1 MGTVLDT
8 ALVGSKPT
16 DRTKYIMRGIGKD
29 KWIRYH
35 FNGNDTRQNDQDN
48 LSVELSATQ
57 YPTRLLDFKTACL
70 QVAEEIEST
79 LGGRKLFVAMS
90 GGCDSETV
98 ANTFYKLKIPFTP
111 IIHETYYLGLEAY
124 YADTWWAK
132 RWCKSAGLVPIIKK
146 STFPEMFAE
155 NKPIADAIKGRKLY
169 PIQNAVL
176 ANYVKSMDGMLVNG
190 QAFIEYYPDLTL
202 DYLKDIVHDP
212 SFFENGK
219 LRSGW
224 LLHEDDFYVDMNDPG
239 YHPYNFL
246 SWNREI
252 ALSYISSRDMTIN
265 SEENKF
271 KVMKCLPRPKLGVPE
286 VAWVFLKEYQD
297 RLKRQY
303 GTSEVCFLG
312 THEEMLERL

>member
-1 MGTVLDT
+1 MQ
-8 ALVGSKPT
+8 
-16 DRTKYIMRGIGKD
+16 GIGKN
-29 KWIRYH
+29 KWLRYH
-35 FNGNDTRQNDQDN
+35 FNGNPTRQNDADN
-48 LSVELSATQ
+48 FEATFLPSDV
-57 YPTRLLDFKTACL
+57 PTQILDFKTACIR
-70 QVAEEIEST
+70 VAEDIAST
-79 LGGRKLFVAMS
+79 LNGRKLYVAMS

-98 ANTFYKLKIPFTP
+98 AKTFHSLKIPFTP

-132 RWCKSAGLVPIIKK
+132 RWCQTAGIEPIIKK
-146 STFPEMFAE
+146 STFPEMFAD
-155 NKPIADAIKGRKLY
+155 NKPIADRIKGRKLY
-169 PIQNAVL
+169 PMQNVVL
-176 ANYVKSMDGMLVNG
+176 AEYAKQHDGVLVNG
-190 QAFIEYYPDLTL
+190 QGFLEYYPDLTL

-212 SFFENGK
+212 GFFEDNK

-224 LLHEDDFYVDMNDPG
+224 LIHEDDFYIDMNDPG

-252 ALSYISSRDMTIN
+252 ALSYVSSRNMSIS

-271 KVMKCLPRPKLGVPE
+271 KIMKCLPRPKLGVPE

-303 GTSEVCFLG
+303 GSSEVCFLG
-312 THEEMLERL
+312 THQELLERL

>member
-1 MGTVLDT
+1 MNGL
-8 ALVGSKPT
+8 
-16 DRTKYIMRGIGKD
+16 GKD
-29 KWIRYH
+29 KWLRYH
-35 FNGNDTRQNDQDN
+35 FNGNDTRLNDKDN
-48 LSVELSATQ
+48 LSVSFSTPSS
-57 YPTRLLDFKTACL
+57 PTRILDFRTAC
-70 QVAEEIEST
+70 QQAAEEIYSS
-79 LGGRKLFVAMS
+79 LNGRKLFVSMS

-98 ANTFYKLKIPFTP
+98 ANTFFQLKIPFTP

-132 RWCKSAGLVPIIKK
+132 RWCKSAGLTPIIKK

-155 NKPIADAIKGRKLY
+155 NKPIADKLKARKLY
-169 PIQNAVL
+169 PIQNVVL
-176 ANYVKSMDGMLVNG
+176 AEYAKSQDAMLVNG
-190 QAFIEYYPDLTL
+190 QGFIEYYPDLTL

-212 SFFENGK
+212 SFYTNGK

-224 LLHEDDFYVDMNDPG
+224 LIHEDDFYIDMNDPG

-252 ALSYISSRDMTIN
+252 AKSYIVSRDFSLN

-271 KVMKCLPRPKLGVPE
+271 KIMNCSPRPKLGVPE

-303 GTSEVCFLG
+303 GTSEVFFLG
-312 THEEMLERL
+312 THEEMLESL

>member
-1 MGTVLDT
+1 M
-8 ALVGSKPT
+8 P
-16 DRTKYIMRGIGKD
+16 GIGKD
-29 KWIRYH
+29 QWLRYH
-35 FNGNDTRQNDQDN
+35 FNGANTRENNKDN
-48 LSVELSATQ
+48 FAVSISATTS
-57 YPTRLLDFKTACL
+57 PTQILDFKTACL
-70 QVAEEIEST
+70 RVAEEIEST
-79 LGGRKLFVAMS
+79 LNGKKLYVAMS

-98 ANTFYKLKIPFTP
+98 AKTFHTLKIAFTP

-132 RWCKSAGLVPIIKK
+132 RWCKSVGIEPVIRKT
-146 STFPEMFAE
+146 TFPEMFAD
-155 NKPIADAIKGRKLY
+155 NKPIADKIKGRKLY
-169 PIQNAVL
+169 PMQNVVL
-176 ANYVKSMDGMLVNG
+176 AEYAKHHDGVLVNG

-212 SFFENGK
+212 AFFENGE

-224 LLHEDDFYVDMNDPG
+224 LLHEDDFYIDMNDPG

-252 ALSYISSRDMTIN
+252 ALSYISSRDMNLN

-271 KVMKCLPRPKLGVPE
+271 KIMKCLPRPKLGVPE

-297 RLKRQY
+297 RLKREY
-303 GTSEVCFLG
+303 GSSEVCFLG
-312 THEEMLERL
+312 THQEMLEKL

>member
-1 MGTVLDT
+1 
-8 ALVGSKPT
+8 
-16 DRTKYIMRGIGKD
+16 MRGIGKD

-35 FNGNDTRQNDQDN
+35 FNGKDTRENDKDN
-48 LSVELSATQ
+48 FIVDFSTPITPTQ
-57 YPTRLLDFKTACL
+57 ILDFKTACL

-79 LGGRKLFVAMS
+79 LNGQRLFVAMS

-98 ANTFYKLKIPFTP
+98 ANTFYQLKIPFTP

-132 RWCKSAGLVPIIKK
+132 RWCKDKGIEPIIKR

-155 NKPIADAIKGRKLY
+155 NKPIADRIKGRKLY

-176 ANYVKSMDGMLVNG
+176 ANYAKSQGGVLVNG

-212 SFFENGK
+212 RFYENEK

-224 LLHEDDFYVDMNDPG
+224 LLHEDDFYIDMNDPG
-239 YHPYNFL
+239 FHPYNFL

-252 ALSYISSRDMTIN
+252 VMSYISSRDMTLN

-271 KVMKCLPRPKLGVPE
+271 KIMKCFPRPKLGVPE

-312 THEEMLERL
+312 THKEMLERL

>member
-1 MGTVLDT
+1 MQ
-8 ALVGSKPT
+8 
-16 DRTKYIMRGIGKD
+16 GIGKD
-29 KWIRYH
+29 GWLRYH
-35 FNGNDTRQNDQDN
+35 FNNSNTRNNNKDN
-48 LSVELSATQ
+48 LAVKILPPSSPTQ
-57 YPTRLLDFKTACL
+57 IIDFKTACL
-70 QVAEEIEST
+70 NVAEDIET
-79 LGGRKLFVAMS
+79 KLNGRKLFVAMS

-98 ANTFYKLKIPFTP
+98 AKTFYELKIPFTP
-111 IIHETYYLGLEAY
+111 LIHETYYLGLEAY

-132 RWCKSAGLVPIIKK
+132 RWCKSVGLEPVIKK

-155 NKPIADAIKGRKLY
+155 NKPIADRIKARKLY

-176 ANYVKSMDGMLVNG
+176 ADYVKQQGGMLVNG

-212 SFFENGK
+212 SFYENGK

-224 LLHEDDFYVDMNDPG
+224 LLHEDDFYIDMNDPG
-239 YHPYNFL
+239 YHSYNFL

-252 ALSYISSRDMTIN
+252 ARAYIASRNMSLN

-271 KVMKCLPRPKLGVPE
+271 NIMKCLPRPKLGVPE

-297 RLKRQY
+297 KLKRQY

-312 THEEMLERL
+312 THEELLEKL